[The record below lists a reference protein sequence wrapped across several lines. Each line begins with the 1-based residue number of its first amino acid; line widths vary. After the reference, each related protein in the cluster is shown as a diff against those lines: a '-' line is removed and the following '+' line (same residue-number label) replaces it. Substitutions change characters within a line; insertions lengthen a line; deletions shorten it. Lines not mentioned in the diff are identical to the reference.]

1 MRLDESETVNTGD
14 ALPKLHGDGIK
25 IKAHKRSILKA
36 LLKSRSQLSMSIEGV
51 EGVFASLLLAID
63 AKNEWI
69 ELDEL
74 VDNPAHSALL
84 EKKNFQVS
92 GWLKGINVDFS
103 ARIISHVKHKG
114 LVRYRSTIP
123 DTIYQTQHRASYRTS
138 VSMMSSPEVHLILG
152 DNQVIE
158 GQLSDIS
165 STGALISVPTD
176 SPIGPG
182 DKIEQCIFKT
192 SNDKT
197 VIVEADVKRQI
208 DAEHS
213 TTRKLGCRF
222 INLDS
227 STTQEIQRYSAAIE
241 RLNAR
246 RR

>member
-1 MRLDESETVNTGD
+1 MPLEESAAANTD
-14 ALPKLHGDGIK
+14 QLTPKMHGDGIK
-25 IKAHKRSILKA
+25 IKAHKLSILKA
-36 LLKSRSQLSMSIEGV
+36 LLKSRSQLSLSTKGV
-51 EGVFASLLLAID
+51 QNGFASIILNID
-63 AKNEWI
+63 TKNEWI

-74 VDNPAHSALL
+74 VDSTAHSALL
-84 EKKNFQVS
+84 EKKHYRAS
-92 GWLKGINVDFS
+92 GWLKGINIDFS
-103 ARIISHVKHKG
+103 ARIISHQQHRG

-138 VSMMSSPEVHLILG
+138 VGMMSAPEVHLILS
-152 DNQVIE
+152 DSQVVK

-192 SNDKT
+192 LNDAMT
-197 VIVEADVKRQI
+197 IVEAEVKRKV
-208 DAEHS
+208 DTEYS
-213 TTRKLGCRF
+213 SRSKLGCRF
-222 INLDS
+222 INLDL
-227 STTQEIQRYSAAIE
+227 STVEEIQRYSAALE